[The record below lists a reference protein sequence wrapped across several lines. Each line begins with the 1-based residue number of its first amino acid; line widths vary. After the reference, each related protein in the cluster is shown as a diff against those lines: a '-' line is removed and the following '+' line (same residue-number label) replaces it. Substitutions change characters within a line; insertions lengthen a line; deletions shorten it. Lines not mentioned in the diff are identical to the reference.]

1 VQSTT
6 EQLLLNL
13 NSITEDLQFYGDGD
27 YGFRTHVWEGNLN
40 TFKIFESIGYL
51 VEIDRVSMPVEEF
64 NDPQKLLLSDQWGTI
79 ESVHKPSI
87 LYGKSLQLDI
97 VQENLQS
104 LTQTMLSQL
113 ENVQVFQFG
122 VSRQDWRG
130 SDSLRILTGCL
141 ANGDYVA
148 LSLLPDSV
156 DFAFFGARISLEE
169 YRPKEESLQFL
180 QEIEP
185 ILMAL
190 RQSDAPVQVCVER
203 SLDRVLEYLLI
214 SSDAITTTHFEGG
227 FGQNRNYEEDE
238 DIDPEG
244 DYRNL
249 DQFIHVNLENVRAY
263 TVRAS
268 GAFRYI
274 YVVGQTKDGDYLGVS
289 TCVDWH

>member
-6 EQLLLNL
+6 EQLLSNL
-13 NSITEDLQFYGDGD
+13 NAITKDLLFYGDGD
-27 YGFRTHVWEGNLN
+27 YDFKTYVWEGSLN
-40 TFKIFESIGYL
+40 TFKLFESIGHL
-51 VEIDRVSMPVEEF
+51 VQIDRASMPVEEL
-64 NDPQKLLLSDQWGTI
+64 NDPQNLLLSRQKGC
-79 ESVHKPSI
+79 ESEHMPSI

-97 VQENLQS
+97 VQENLKS

-113 ENVQVFQFG
+113 ENFQVFQFG
-122 VSRQDWRG
+122 IQKDDWHD
-130 SDSLRILTGCL
+130 SDRLRILTGCL

-156 DFAFFGARISLEE
+156 DFKFFGARISLEE

-185 ILMAL
+185 ILMVL
-190 RQSDAPVQVCVER
+190 RQSDAPVQVYVER

-214 SSDAITTTHFEGG
+214 SSHAIDTTHFEHG
-227 FGQNRNYEEDE
+227 FGQNMSYEEDD
-238 DIDPEG
+238 DIDPDN

-249 DQFIHVNLENVRAY
+249 DQFISVNLENVRAY

-268 GAFRYI
+268 GPFRYV
-274 YVVGQTKDGDYLGVS
+274 YVVGQTQDGNYLGVS
-289 TCVDWH
+289 TCVDWN